1 MTFISPIYHTPLICN
16 KNNFILNKI
25 IASDVLLTGVDIGIP
40 LNIFSNIFT
49 NIHYGY
55 DITSIENIL
64 ALTCV
69 GYYTYTKDRYSDAIE
84 YQKNSYNTTK
94 IELYNNILSNKKFY
108 EKAILASFFSFFA
121 IILSTNDGNDFEILS
136 PYLILLLI
144 NGEYKL
150 FKKYL
155 SIFKPVYIATMWT
168 IATIFL
174 PCIMYDH
181 NYDIINYPIDYLP
194 CFLTLFATSNYA
206 DIKDIN
212 EDKMNNIT
220 TLPIKIGERN
230 SNIINIF
237 SLLLS
242 NMLFFQNSNFDKRL
256 IVNSIFELQNFVAI
270 YLISNSTF

>member
-1 MTFISPIYHTPLICN
+1 MGFSISNLNRPLMYRNHLIS
-16 KNNFILNKI
+16 NNIV
-25 IASDVLLTGVDIGIP
+25 ASDILLTGVDIGIP

-55 DITSIENIL
+55 DITNIESIL
-64 ALTCV
+64 ALTLV

-84 YQKNSYNTTK
+84 YQKIPYNTTK

-108 EKAILASFFSFFA
+108 EKTIIFSFFTFFA
-121 IILSTNDGNDFEILS
+121 IILSTNDGNDFVILS

-155 SIFKPVYIATMWT
+155 SIFKSIYIATMWT

-194 CFLTLFATSNYA
+194 CFLTLFASSNYV
-206 DIKDIN
+206 DVKDIN

-242 NMLFFQNSNFDKRL
+242 NILFFENSNFDKR
-256 IVNSIFELQNFVAI
+256 IVINYLFELQNFVAI

>member
-1 MTFISPIYHTPLICN
+1 MGFSISNLNRPLMYRNHLIS
-16 KNNFILNKI
+16 NNIV
-25 IASDVLLTGVDIGIP
+25 ASDILLTGVDIGIP

-55 DITSIENIL
+55 DITNIESIL
-64 ALTCV
+64 AITLV

-84 YQKNSYNTTK
+84 YQKNPYNTTK

-108 EKAILASFFSFFA
+108 EKAIIFSFFSFFA
-121 IILSTNDGNDFEILS
+121 IILSTNNGDDFTILS
-136 PYLILLLI
+136 PYLFFLLI

-155 SIFKPVYIATMWT
+155 SIFKPIYIASMWT
-168 IATIFL
+168 FATIFL
-174 PCIMYDH
+174 PCMIHDH

-194 CFLTLFATSNYA
+194 CFLTLFASSNYV
-206 DIKDIN
+206 DVKDIN

-242 NMLFFQNSNFDKRL
+242 NILFFQNSNFDKR
-256 IVNSIFELQNFVAI
+256 IVINYLFELQNFVAI